1 MAGVQSQHRTGI
13 VLIVAAAVAWST
25 APLFARLLAFDS
37 WTILFWRGLFGG
49 GVIAAILVLMQGRT
63 GLRDLAGMGKIGW
76 LVASLSTLGMVCF
89 IPALQLTSV
98 SNVAVII
105 ATGPFVAAAMAW
117 IWLREA
123 VHWRTLLASLAALC
137 GVVIIVGDIS
147 ASADILGIALAC
159 LMTFSIAAMTVA
171 VRQHR
176 NTPMVAAAAL
186 SNVLGSLVSIPFA
199 HGITAVTATDL
210 VVLALFGFFQV
221 GLGLSLFVLGSRL
234 LPSGQATLI
243 ATLET
248 PLMPFWVWLAFQ
260 EAPGVRTLAGG
271 ALVMAAVIADIIGD
285 IRAPRQVGGRAD
297 SPG

>member
-1 MAGVQSQHRTGI
+1 MAGAQSQHRTGI
-13 VLIVAAAVAWST
+13 VFIVAAAVAWST
-25 APLFARLLAFDS
+25 APLFTRLLAFDS

-49 GVIAAILVLMQGRT
+49 GVIAAMLVLMQGRA
-63 GLRDLAGMGKIGW
+63 GLRDLAGMGKVGW

-117 IWLREA
+117 MWLRETI
-123 VHWRTLLASLAALC
+123 HWRTLLASLAALC

-147 ASADILGIALAC
+147 ASADMLGIALAC
-159 LMTFSIAAMTVA
+159 LMTFAIAAMTVA

-199 HGITAVTATDL
+199 HGIAAVTVTDL

-248 PLMPFWVWLAFQ
+248 PLMPLWVWLAFQ
-260 EAPGVRTLAGG
+260 EVPGLRTLAGG
-271 ALVMAAVIADIIGD
+271 ALVMAAVIADIVGD
-285 IRAPRQVGGRAD
+285 IRAQKPSA
-297 SPG
+297 